1 MLTKTSQTLNVV
13 VGEIEMGDR
22 EETKRTAIG
31 SINSANAESLRLELL
46 KDVRAPIIS
55 EVMAENPTLTKEQ
68 LIQMMEEMGF

>member
-13 VGEIEMGDR
+13 VGEIEMGDG

-31 SINSANAESLRLELL
+31 SINSANAESLRLERL

-55 EVMAENPTLTKEQ
+55 EVMAENSTLTKEQ